1 MDRYSQIIAWLKVLL
16 PLTALA
22 LLSTLFLLSRTID
35 PVADMPFADEEIEE
49 KLRGQQVTAPFFSGT
64 TEDGDQVSIAA
75 SAMSTLSELDNAVT
89 DMSAQIDLVSGT
101 RVVLF
106 SDSGRFDVKGGA
118 STLEGNVVITTS
130 TGYRLT
136 TDRLDA
142 EFDTLVVESPGPI
155 AGTGPL
161 GDLDAGKMRFERR
174 EGAENAHLIFT
185 NGVKLVYDPNKSE
198 E

>member
-1 MDRYSQIIAWLKVLL
+1 MDRYSQIIAWLKILL
-16 PLTALA
+16 PLTALG

-35 PVADMPFADEEIEE
+35 PVADMPFADDEIEE

-64 TEDGDQVSIAA
+64 TEDGDQVSITAA
-75 SAMSTLSELDNAVT
+75 TMSTLSELDNAVT

-106 SDSGRFDVKGGA
+106 SDSGLFDVKGGA

-155 AGTGPL
+155 VGTGPL

-174 EGAENAHLIFT
+174 EGEENAHLIFT